1 MSWRAVLVG
10 LVSSGLIAACG
21 APPASSDAGVDS
33 GVMDAGHGDDA
44 GSMDAGEPD
53 AGDVDAGEPDA
64 GEVDAGDVD
73 AGEPDAGLSD
83 SGTPDA
89 GQPDAGPI
97 DAGFTDAGVGPDG
110 CLLPSGVGAAFRI
123 RAVAANLTSGN
134 YQSWDPGPGQRIL
147 EGLQP
152 DIVLIQEFNYG
163 NDTETE
169 FRGFVDA
176 VCGTS
181 CEYVR
186 GATGS
191 IPNGVIS
198 RWPIVASGDWTDP
211 RVGNRAF
218 TWAHID
224 LPGPRD
230 LWAVSLHL
238 LTTSANERNLEA
250 QSLVSQLTA
259 NVPANDFLLIGGDFN
274 TGSRTENCV
283 STLGQRT
290 VTAAPHP
297 EDQDGVPGTNAS
309 RSKPYDWVLASRCL
323 QKNQVPVVVGAQQYD
338 AGLVFDSRV
347 YVPLADVAP
356 VLQSDSAAPQMQ
368 HMAVVKDFFVQP

>member
-1 MSWRAVLVG
+1 MSWRAVVVG
-10 LVSSGLIAACG
+10 LVASGVLAGCG
-21 APPASSDAGVDS
+21 APPSSSDSGFDS
-33 GVMDAGHGDDA
+33 GVMDAGSDDA
-44 GSMDAGEPD
+44 GDVDAGDVDAGTPD
-53 AGDVDAGEPDA
+53 AGDVDAGEVDA
-64 GEVDAGDVD
+64 GEVDAGD
-73 AGEPDAGLSD
+73 PDA
-83 SGTPDA
+83 GTPDA
-89 GQPDAGPI
+89 GSPDAG
-97 DAGFTDAGVGPDG
+97 FDAGVRPDAGPDG
-110 CLLPSGVGAAFRI
+110 CLLPTGVGAPFHI

-134 YQSWDPGPGQRIL
+134 LQSWDPGPGQRIL

-152 DIVLIQEFNYG
+152 DVVLIQEFNYG
-163 NDTETE
+163 GNTPAE

-176 VCGTS
+176 VCGAS
-181 CEYVR
+181 CSYVR

-198 RWPIVASGDWTDP
+198 RWPIVASGDWADP

-218 TWAHID
+218 TWAYID

-250 QSLVSQLTA
+250 QALVARLAA

-274 TGSRTENCV
+274 TDSRTENCI
-283 STLGQRT
+283 STLGQRSIT
-290 VTAAPHP
+290 TAPHP
-297 EDQDGVPGTNAS
+297 VDQDGVPGTNAS

-323 QKNQVPVVVGAQQYD
+323 QKDQAPVVIGAAQFD

-347 YVPLADVAP
+347 YVPLSDVSP

-368 HMAVVKDFFVQP
+368 HMAVVKDFLVQP